1 MRTKHVSDKEKLR
14 KIGVLFTNLTEGS
27 AIATEMAEYGYS
39 TEEIKKGKALYTAA
53 QTLYDSNISE
63 NQDEVEAYAR
73 FATELE
79 KLNEVYAT
87 DRKKAR
93 IIYKEQPE
101 VLTNLRL
108 RGRLPYPITSQ
119 LEDIKVFYTTL
130 QKEEALRTPLKALKI
145 DEAHLS
151 AQITQLEKT
160 NAAYATY
167 MQEKGENQHATKEKN
182 KALDAVGKWVSK
194 FFSVAKIALEDKP
207 QLLESLAK
215 FIRS

>member
-1 MRTKHVSDKEKLR
+1 MSKHVTDREQLR
-14 KIGVLFTNLTEGS
+14 RISVLFANLTEGS
-27 AIATEMAEYGYS
+27 TIATEMAEYGYT

-53 QTLYDSNISE
+53 QNLYDANLTE
-63 NQDEVEAYAR
+63 NQEEVEAYAA
-73 FATELE
+73 FATQLE
-79 KLNEVYAT
+79 ILTTTYTT

-93 IIYKEQPE
+93 IIFKNQPE

-108 RGRLPYPITSQ
+108 RGRQPYAIASQ
-119 LEDIKVFYTTL
+119 LEDIKLFYTTL
-130 QKEEALRTPLKALKI
+130 QKEEALRTPLKRLKI

-151 AQITQLEKT
+151 AQLTQLEKT

-182 KALDAVGKWVSK
+182 KALDAVGKWVSE
-194 FFSVAKIALEDKP
+194 FFNIAKIALEDKP